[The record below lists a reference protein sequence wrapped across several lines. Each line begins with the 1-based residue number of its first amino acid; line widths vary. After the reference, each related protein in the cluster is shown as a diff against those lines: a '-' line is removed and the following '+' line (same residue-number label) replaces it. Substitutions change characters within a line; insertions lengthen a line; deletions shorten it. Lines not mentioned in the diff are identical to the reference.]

1 MMIGSHRVLIRD
13 DEDNVV
19 GMEKCNLSFSFS
31 GHGSLADT
39 QKFREVCRRPTDLP
53 EMLEVLSSLRFEGKT
68 QPVCLF

>member
-13 DEDNVV
+13 DDDNVV

-31 GHGSLADT
+31 GHGRPADT
-39 QKFREVCRRPTDLP
+39 PKFREVCRRPMDLP